1 MHDELQE
8 AFPPMSVAMQLNDD
22 IDVSRGDMIV
32 QENDLPAVGA
42 NLKVMLCWMNQKPLE
57 PGTKFALKHT
67 TKEVRCVIKE
77 INYILNISTLEK
89 VSPASKV
96 QLNEIAC
103 VGLRTTQPLCFDP
116 YSKNRI
122 TGSLILINEAS
133 NETVAAGMI
142 L

>member
-1 MHDELQE
+1 MEL
-8 AFPPMSVAMQLNDD
+8 
-22 IDVSRGDMIV
+22 
-32 QENDLPAVGA
+32 
-42 NLKVMLCWMNQKPLE
+42 
-57 PGTKFALKHT
+57 GTKFALKYT

-89 VSPASKV
+89 MSPASKV